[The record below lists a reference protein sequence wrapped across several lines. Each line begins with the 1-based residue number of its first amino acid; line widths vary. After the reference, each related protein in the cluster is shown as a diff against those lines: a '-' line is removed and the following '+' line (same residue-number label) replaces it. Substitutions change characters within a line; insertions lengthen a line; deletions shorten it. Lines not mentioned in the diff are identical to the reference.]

1 MLGLAREDRT
11 MNKMNKTRRMI
22 GLIALVI
29 LVVVGTAWALDRAY
43 NAQAPRGFDNSEPG
57 RPSDGAVTP
66 ISVEPADARP
76 AASEPSQEYDRSDLL
91 LSLG

>member
-11 MNKMNKTRRMI
+11 MNKMNKTRRTI

-29 LVVVGTAWALDRAY
+29 LVVVGTAWALDKAY
-43 NAQAPRGFDNSEPG
+43 NGHAQRGFDNSEPAG
-57 RPSDGAVTP
+57 PAVTP
-66 ISVEPADARP
+66 ISVEPPDARP
-76 AASEPSQEYDRSDLL
+76 AATEPSQEYDRSDLL